1 MACSLKDRHLVGAGA
16 APCAVCCAT
25 PLLTY
30 LGVAGV
36 MATVATV
43 VFTAGTEV
51 PDHRASAHPGTEGAG
66 EGDKIFGVN
75 PESIPVV
82 VVASSGV

>member
-1 MACSLKDRHLVGAGA
+1 MACYLKDRHLVGAGA

-51 PDHRASAHPGTEGAG
+51 LTTARAHTPAQRARVKGTRYRRQ
-66 EGDKIFGVN
+66 
-75 PESIPVV
+75 P
-82 VVASSGV
+82 